1 MKPTHLLKPAI
12 ALLAGIGFTLQAN
25 AGIPVIDGANV
36 VLNEITSVESIAQTT
51 KQVQEYMTQI
61 NQYKT
66 QLDQYENMLK
76 NTAAP
81 AAYIWDEAN
90 STINKLMQ
98 AQDMLNYY
106 TNQAGSLDSY
116 LDKFQDANYY
126 RSSPC
131 FSSSGCSAEDKT
143 ALVKQEE
150 LASGVQKEASD
161 ALFKSISQQ
170 QKNLSTDAQ
179 QLERLQSGAAS
190 ADGQMKAIQFANQ
203 LASQQANQLLQ
214 IRSLMLAQ
222 QSAFAVQQQAE
233 IDRQAKATAAGK
245 ELREGGFQKSTST
258 QGLIR

>member
-1 MKPTHLLKPAI
+1 MKPMHLLKPTI
-12 ALLAGIGFTLQAN
+12 VLLAGFGFSLQAS

-36 VLNEITSVESIAQTT
+36 ALNKVTSLESIAQTA
-51 KQVQEYMTQI
+51 KQIEEYGTQLQQYRTQI
-61 NQYKT
+61 
-66 QLDQYENMLK
+66 DQYENMVK

-98 AQDMLNYY
+98 AQDMLSYY
-106 TNQAGSLDSY
+106 TNQAGSLNSY
-116 LDKFQDANYY
+116 LDKFQDASYY
-126 RSSPC
+126 RNSPC
-131 FSSSGCSAEDKT
+131 FTSSGCSAAEQA
-143 ALVKQEE
+143 ALTEQEE
-150 LASGVQKEASD
+150 LASQSRKESSD

-170 QKNLSTDAQ
+170 QKNLSSDAQ
-179 QLERLQSGAAS
+179 QLERLQAGAAS

-222 QSAFAVQQQAE
+222 QSAYAVQQQAE
-233 IDRQAKATAAGK
+233 LDRQAKATAASK
-245 ELREGGFQKSTST
+245 ELREGNFQKSTST